1 MRRSAWLLTAFVAFA
16 LCGCNLDAPVA
27 SAPPPPPPPQAAPA
41 ADFSKLPPDA
51 PCTDKI
57 NHYQSVLV
65 ADHQT
70 GNVNDSV
77 FAQIEQ
83 ELSDAA
89 AACSA
94 GHNGEALNLV
104 RASETRH
111 GYHV

>member
-1 MRRSAWLLTAFVAFA
+1 
-16 LCGCNLDAPVA
+16 
-27 SAPPPPPPPQAAPA
+27 
-41 ADFSKLPPDA
+41 
-51 PCTDKI
+51 
-57 NHYQSVLV
+57 VLV

-77 FAQIEQ
+77 FGQIEQ

-94 GHNGEALNLV
+94 GHSGEALNLV